1 MDYSRR
7 INIQNIIQ
15 MIDWITISQDSG
27 SGNATITVTADTYSQ
42 FVERTASLKVSTVSN
57 KVTRYVT
64 LIQDAETPFT
74 VTPSYITVDGRGG
87 TYNIEIQSDYGWT
100 ATTIPA
106 WITLSSDSGS
116 SGTTIT
122 ASAGTHTGVA
132 RNGSITFQN
141 AKGRTATVNLT
152 QGVISVPTPPDNAIY
167 YTVNDGEEPRFEW
180 IREGWGA
187 NPTHSGHM
195 MYAGGYW
202 GIEFDAP
209 IYWVPGWYEYL
220 SYNKNATTGTNNING
235 IWFPKSIEMIGGC
248 AFAYAGG
255 IKKVVFPHDSNLVRV
270 GTMAFDK
277 AGIEE
282 LVFGDNTP
290 FLIGYCAFNR
300 NNLTSIH
307 LGVTTRELGGL
318 AFAQNSLSSI
328 TFDSATE
335 PIYDEMNGSGPFYGN
350 PSGGTLHIPSGASYT
365 DIFVTGDLHQS
376 WTTVDDNTVPSVA
389 ADYVWPTASHDMGRT
404 GHEFYF
410 GSSGFTY
417 DTTEFGTAT
426 TGTCGNGYYLRVAST
441 YNVDEDSAH
450 TFTISNAQ
458 TATTIERGCR
468 PAYPANNSNWTVPS
482 MNGFGDTYPRTRTV
496 YSKRFAFNLYNKVVN
511 YSDYTLYDFNFEAR
525 KWELYAEDK
534 GGSHRNVYA
543 RYKVI
548 MENGQYYKYP
558 DDFASIDNKGLKI
571 TVQ

>member
-1 MDYSRR
+1 
-7 INIQNIIQ
+7 

-42 FVERTASLKVSTVSN
+42 LVERTASLKVSTVSN
-57 KVTRYVT
+57 RVTRYVT

-74 VTPSYITVDGRGG
+74 VTPSYITVDGSGG

-132 RNGSITFQN
+132 RTGSITFQN
-141 AKGRTATVNLT
+141 VKGRTATVNLT

-167 YTVNDGEEPRFEW
+167 YTVNDGEAPRFSW
-180 IREGWGA
+180 MREGWGA
-187 NPTHSGHM
+187 NITAEHVLQS
-195 MYAGGYW
+195 GGYYAVF
-202 GIEFDAP
+202 FDAP
-209 IYWVPGWYEYL
+209 IYWVPGWYQYL
-220 SYNKNATTGTNNING
+220 GPMKGATSGTNNING
-235 IWFPKSIEMIGGC
+235 IWFPKSMETIGGY

-255 IKKVVFPHDSNLVRV
+255 IKKVVFPHDSNLMYLN
-270 GTMAFDK
+270 TMAFDG

-290 FLIGYCAFNR
+290 AIIGYCAFNN

-307 LGVTTRELGGL
+307 INVTTRELGGA
-318 AFAQNSLSSI
+318 AFGHNSLSSI

-335 PIYDEMNGSGPFYGN
+335 PVYDEVNSSGPFIGN

-365 DIFVTGDLHQS
+365 EIFNTGDLHPS

-389 ADYVWPTASHDMGRT
+389 ADYVWPTASHDMGKT
-404 GHEFYF
+404 WHEFYF

-417 DTTEFGTAT
+417 DTTEYGTAT

-458 TATTIERGCR
+458 TATTVERGCR
-468 PAYPANNSNWTVPS
+468 PAYPANNSDWTVPS
-482 MNGFGDTYPRTRTV
+482 MNGFGDTYPRIRTLL
-496 YSKRFAFNLYNKVVN
+496 SKRFAFNLYNKVVN
-511 YSDYTLYDFNFEAR
+511 YSEYTLYDFNFEAR

-548 MENGQYYKYP
+548 MENGQYYEYAG
-558 DDFASIDNKGLKI
+558 DFYDNKPGLKI
-571 TVQ
+571 IVQ